1 MGQVEVMIVWDWN
14 TNTLVKKL
22 RDNEARISDHPIPT
36 ICAPDYLLI
45 L

>member
-22 RDNEARISDHPIPT
+22 RDNEARISDHPT